1 MAEDNTDLLMMFKLK
16 GRAIEAECQTTIDA
30 ADLRADKLLEG
41 FEAGRFFE
49 VTGFSFKI
57 GIADDA
63 PQMTE
68 QTGTG
73 GTSGKKKEPKE
84 RNAGFARFRSADPR
98 ALRAGGLG
106 YPVDVK
112 PITFKRS
119 MDQTSLVLFRNC
131 CDRVRFDSA
140 TLVKRRP
147 SGSRYTGE
155 VYLRLDFTDVLIVGL
170 DWEEA
175 HAMEES
181 CSFVYRKVEFRYR
194 PQRPDGSL
202 GAPVPGSWSGSN

>member
-1 MAEDNTDLLMMFKLK
+1 MADDNTDLLMMLKLK
-16 GRAIEAECQTTIDA
+16 GRAVEAECQTTIDA

-49 VTGFSFKI
+49 VSDFSFKV
-57 GIADDA
+57 GIADDS
-63 PQMTE
+63 PPVTE
-68 QTGTG
+68 ETEPGAKT
-73 GTSGKKKEPKE
+73 GKKKEKK
-84 RNAGFARFRSADPR
+84 GIFARFRSADVR
-98 ALRAGGLG
+98 TLRAGGFG

-112 PITFKRS
+112 PIKFKRS

-147 SGSRYTGE
+147 SGSRYSGE
-155 VYLRLDFTDVLIVGL
+155 VYLRLDFTDVLIIGL
-170 DWEEA
+170 DWEDE

-202 GAPVPGSWSGSN
+202 GAPVPGSWAASN

>member
-1 MAEDNTDLLMMFKLK
+1 MDDDTTDLLMMLKLK
-16 GRAIEAECQTTIDA
+16 GRAVEAECQTTIDA
-30 ADLRADKLLEG
+30 ADLREDKLLEG

-49 VTGFSFKI
+49 VTDFSFKV

-63 PQMTE
+63 KELESGAT
-68 QTGTG
+68 T
-73 GTSGKKKEPKE
+73 GKKKEQKST
-84 RNAGFARFRSADPR
+84 FARFRSADAQR
-98 ALRAGGLG
+98 LRVGGFG

-112 PITFKRS
+112 PIKFKRS

-147 SGSRYTGE
+147 SGSRYSGE
-155 VYLRLDFTDVLIVGL
+155 VYLRLDFTDVLIIGL
-170 DWEEA
+170 DWEDE

-181 CSFVYRKVEFRYR
+181 CRFVYRKVEFRYR

-202 GAPVPGSWSGSN
+202 GAPVPGSWAASN